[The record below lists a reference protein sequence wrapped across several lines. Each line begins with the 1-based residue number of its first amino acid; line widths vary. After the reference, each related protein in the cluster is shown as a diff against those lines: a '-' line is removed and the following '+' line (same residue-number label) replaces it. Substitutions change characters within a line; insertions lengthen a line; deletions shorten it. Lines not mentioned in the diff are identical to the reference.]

1 MSLDHI
7 LLGILRKPANGYAI
21 KQAFDEVFN
30 HFWAAKLSQIYRT
43 LKRLEEQ
50 GALTSRNTP
59 SEKGP
64 DKRIYS
70 ITAKGRRQLRDW
82 LAQGPVVGEER
93 FAYLGQVFFLSELKD
108 LRQSLEF
115 MSSLEASFRRQHEVL
130 RAVEAHWRS
139 SDPGYPDALNAEDF
153 HAQLTLQMGLAKTA
167 ALLKW
172 AEQSVSRIRKRLEE
186 NKL

>member
-21 KQAFDEVFN
+21 KQAFDEVFS

-50 GALTSRNTP
+50 GALTSRNAP

-70 ITAKGRRQLRDW
+70 ITSKGRRQLRDW
-82 LAQGPVVGEER
+82 LAQGPTVGDER
-93 FAYLGQVFFLSELKD
+93 FTYLAQIFFLSELND
-108 LRQSLEF
+108 LRETLEF
-115 MSSLEASFRRQHEVL
+115 MSSLRTELRRQHDVL
-130 RAVEAHWRS
+130 RAVDAHWRS
-139 SDPGYPDALNAEDF
+139 SDPAYPDDLSAEDF
-153 HAQLTLQMGLAKTA
+153 HAQLTLQMGLMKTG
-167 ALLKW
+167 ALIKW
-172 AEQSVSRIRKRLEE
+172 TEQSVSRIEKRLEE
-186 NKL
+186 KRR